1 LSKSVCVVAFI
12 LLLTA
17 CGTTPS
23 HRAAPHAKP
32 YGEAPG
38 PAGLESL
45 PAPGTYRIDP
55 GQSELRVLVYRGGS
69 LAHLGHNHVLV
80 NHALSG
86 SVIVADRLQTS
97 SFDFAAPVE
106 KFVVDDARA
115 RSEEGADFPGEVP
128 EDAKSGTLHNML
140 SVTQLNGSQFPTL
153 TVKSVAIDDA
163 QGVPMAALT
172 VTVAGHD
179 SALSA
184 AFSLKGNPGYLTA
197 TASFELLQSAVGI
210 KPYSLMGGALQVQD
224 SMQVKITIVAS
235 AQ

>member
-1 LSKSVCVVAFI
+1 MALT

-23 HRAAPHAKP
+23 HRTAP
-32 YGEAPG
+32 YGSPAG
-38 PAGLESL
+38 TAGLESL

-80 NHALSG
+80 NHGLSG

-97 SFDFAAPVE
+97 SFEFAAPVE
-106 KFVVDDARA
+106 NFVVDDAQA
-115 RSEEGADFPGEVP
+115 RREEGADFPGEVP
-128 EDAKSGTLHNML
+128 EDAKAGTLHNML
-140 SVTQLNGSQFPTL
+140 SATQLNGAQFPAL
-153 TVKSVAIDDA
+153 TVKSVAIDDP
-163 QGVPMAALT
+163 QGVATAALT

-179 SALSA
+179 SAISA
-184 AFSLKGNPGYLTA
+184 PFSLRGTPGHLTA
-197 TASFELLQSAVGI
+197 TANFELLQSALGI
-210 KPYSLMGGALQVQD
+210 KAYSLMGGALQVQD
-224 SMQVKITIVAS
+224 SMQVKITIIAS